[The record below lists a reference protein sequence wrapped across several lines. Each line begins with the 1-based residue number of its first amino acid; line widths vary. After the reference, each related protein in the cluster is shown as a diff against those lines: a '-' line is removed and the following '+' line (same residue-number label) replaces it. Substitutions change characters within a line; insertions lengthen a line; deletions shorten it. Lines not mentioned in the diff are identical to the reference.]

1 MINSIKKKILI
12 TGSNGFIGKNLLINL
27 EEKNIYKV
35 LTFNRGDNFQRLN
48 NLINESDLIV
58 HLAGENRPKDIEDF
72 MKTNLNLTKDIVKL
86 VEINSKKHNKTIPI
100 IFSSS
105 TQVKLE
111 NEYGQSKLLA
121 EKELELL
128 SKKIQCPINIFR
140 LPGVFGK
147 WSKPNYN
154 SVIAT
159 ICNNIARKKPIYI
172 DEPEKVLK
180 LVYIDDVI
188 EKINEKIEAPGKGFN
203 HIFIEKEYN
212 VSLKEIVSTLKSF
225 MDMNNSLLISDVG
238 VGFKRALYS
247 TFMSFLPKDN
257 FVQKISKNE
266 DKRGIFVEFLR
277 TSKNGQFSYFTA
289 HPGVT
294 RGSHYHHTK
303 SEKFLVIQGNALF
316 KFRNIITDEKLQ
328 IKTSRENPEIINSIP
343 GWGHTIQNIGEDE
356 LIVLLWANE
365 LFDKNKPDTFSFKT

>member
-1 MINSIKKKILI
+1 MRN
-12 TGSNGFIGKNLLINL
+12 
-27 EEKNIYKV
+27 
-35 LTFNRGDNFQRLN
+35 
-48 NLINESDLIV
+48 
-58 HLAGENRPKDIEDF
+58 
-72 MKTNLNLTKDIVKL
+72 
-86 VEINSKKHNKTIPI
+86 
-100 IFSSS
+100 
-105 TQVKLE
+105 
-111 NEYGQSKLLA
+111 
-121 EKELELL
+121 
-128 SKKIQCPINIFR
+128 
-140 LPGVFGK
+140 
-147 WSKPNYN
+147 
-154 SVIAT
+154 
-159 ICNNIARKKPIYI
+159 
-172 DEPEKVLK
+172 
-180 LVYIDDVI
+180 
-188 EKINEKIEAPGKGFN
+188 
-203 HIFIEKEYN
+203 IFIEKEYN

-257 FVQKISKNE
+257 FVQKITKNE